1 MRARTTLVA
10 GVVVGVALL
19 VGALGLLG
27 VLRRSLYDNVESA
40 ARLRAEDVVAL
51 LESGTPAAEL
61 SVEEDDDGDEETSL
75 IQVLDDSGA
84 VLTSSSNVSGE
95 PAVADLRQG
104 GTATVRHLSIS
115 PEDPYLVVAEGA
127 DGPDGVPRT
136 VLVARALEP
145 ADETIARVLRLLLV
159 GVPMLLALVV
169 VTTWAVVGRALRPV
183 AAISDEVRSITD
195 HELDRRVPEP
205 AAHDEIGRL
214 ARTMNAMLGRLQT
227 SRDRQRQFVS
237 DASHELRSPVATIRH
252 ELEVA
257 LAHPEGVDLAALAQD
272 LLDEDLRMQA
282 IVEDLLVLA
291 RFDEDGAM
299 AARQRVDLD
308 DLVLAEARR
317 LRADPRLEVD
327 ASGVGAARVAGDPSQ
342 LARALRNLA
351 DNAARHAERQV
362 RLAVQVEG
370 DDAVVTVDDD
380 GVGVPGEARALVF
393 ERFARLDDARSRSA
407 GGAGLGL
414 AIVAQIVERHHGS
427 VRCLD
432 APGGG
437 ARFEIRLPRVDG

>member
-1 MRARTTLVA
+1 MRARTTLAA
-10 GVVVGVALL
+10 GLIVGMALL
-19 VGALGLLG
+19 VGALGLLS

-51 LESGTPAAEL
+51 LESGTPPADL

-75 IQVLDDSGA
+75 IQVVDDAGT
-84 VLTSSSNVSGE
+84 VLTSSSNVAGDR
-95 PAVADLRQG
+95 AVADLRQG
-104 GTATVRHLSIS
+104 GATTVRRLSIS

-127 DGPDGVPRT
+127 DGPDGRSLT

-145 ADETIARVLRLLLV
+145 AEETIDRVVRLLLV
-159 GVPMLLALVV
+159 GVPLLLGLVV
-169 VTTWAVVGRALRPV
+169 ATTWAVVGRALRPV

-195 HELDRRVPEP
+195 RQLDRRVPEP
-205 AAHDEIGRL
+205 AAHDEIGGL
-214 ARTMNAMLGRLQT
+214 ARTMNAMLGRLQAG
-227 SRDRQRQFVS
+227 RDRQRQFVS
-237 DASHELRSPVATIRH
+237 DASHELRSPIATIRH

-257 LAHPEGVDLAALAQD
+257 LAHPEDVELTTLAQD

-282 IVEDLLVLA
+282 IVDDLLLLA
-291 RFDEDGAM
+291 RFDEDGA
-299 AARQRVDLD
+299 AATWQPVDLD

-317 LRADPRLEVD
+317 LRAEPRLQVD

-342 LARALRNLA
+342 LARALRNLV
-351 DNAARHAERQV
+351 DNAARHATTLV
-362 RLAVQVEG
+362 RLAVHVEG
-370 DDAVVTVDDD
+370 TYAVMTVDDD
-380 GVGVPGEARALVF
+380 GGGVPADARTRVF
-393 ERFARLDDARSRSA
+393 ERFARLDDARSRAA

-414 AIVAQIVERHHGS
+414 AIVAQLVERHHGS

-437 ARFEIRLPRVDG
+437 ARFEVRLPVVDD